1 MIPIMLKPFRKMFPG
16 LAAFVLAGPWAIAAA
31 MPEDDLAASESAR
44 AVVHFEPAIDV
55 KPVPGFKRKM
65 RGERIVYCRTERKI
79 GTRIA
84 SETCIDQAQMPAYF
98 AALEENRELL
108 RQSRTGENRI
118 N

>member
-1 MIPIMLKPFRKMFPG
+1 MIPLMLKLFRKIFPG
-16 LAAFVLAGPWAIAAA
+16 LAALALVGPWAIAAA

-44 AVVHFEPAIDV
+44 AAAQFEPAIDV
-55 KPVPGFKRKM
+55 KPVPGFRRRM

-84 SETCIDQAQMPAYF
+84 SETCIDQAQMPAYL
-98 AALEENRELL
+98 AALEENRELVRQL
-108 RQSRTGENRI
+108 RSGENRI